1 MRLSR
6 LPTRVLELNNRG
18 FEVRLIEGHGERGLY
33 ATLSHQWGSAI
44 PLRLTTT
51 TINSLRRG
59 IPASSLPKTFWDTV
73 VIAQRLDIQYLWID
87 SLCIIQDDPLDWEN
101 ESSQM
106 SEIHTNSALTIA
118 AGCASDCHSGCF
130 SSRSDLDTYSVQVP
144 VVVGLEP
151 SFFVRHERT
160 KSYPQANC
168 SIEAGARRSGLHSR
182 AWVFQERLLASRTL
196 HYTSTELAWEC
207 ATGIACECRFGF
219 DESERHLA
227 FKRAFVHPDLDLY
240 GFFFRSLQA
249 VSPSY
254 AARIDKA
261 QRRVV
266 QSDQRKEEV
275 SVAVQRHWELVLYE
289 YTARKLTVELDRL
302 PALSGIADA
311 ISRHTSKEYF
321 FGLWSDEIVR
331 GLLWRISDK
340 FGDSIS
346 RRMKEGYAPTWS
358 WASVTGRIKYHP
370 EEHHDAVYPRIKV
383 QKTTRD
389 LSSSNIY
396 GPGTGTITL
405 SGWLVPIFIQ
415 PTKSAPDGSP
425 RKFVTNRELQYLN
438 TPGTWPVDQPR
449 GSFDPDIKGNE
460 DGICIDQDHFFLIC
474 AIASRGKL
482 EDGWIL
488 GMILV
493 ETPLKTVPT
502 SYARVGFVLGNRSF
516 TLQQW
521 EKRVSLQTIN
531 LV

>member
-1 MRLSR
+1 
-6 LPTRVLELNNRG
+6 
-18 FEVRLIEGHGERGLY
+18 
-33 ATLSHQWGSAI
+33 
-44 PLRLTTT
+44 
-51 TINSLRRG
+51 
-59 IPASSLPKTFWDTV
+59 
-73 VIAQRLDIQYLWID
+73 
-87 SLCIIQDDPLDWEN
+87 
-101 ESSQM
+101 
-106 SEIHTNSALTIA
+106 
-118 AGCASDCHSGCF
+118 
-130 SSRSDLDTYSVQVP
+130 
-144 VVVGLEP
+144 
-151 SFFVRHERT
+151 
-160 KSYPQANC
+160 
-168 SIEAGARRSGLHSR
+168 
-182 AWVFQERLLASRTL
+182 
-196 HYTSTELAWEC
+196 
-207 ATGIACECRFGF
+207 
-219 DESERHLA
+219 
-227 FKRAFVHPDLDLY
+227 
-240 GFFFRSLQA
+240 